1 LLPIT
6 GSKQL
11 VLVYG
16 AYGHTGRFIVAELID
31 RGLTPVL
38 SERDGAKLQAVSATH
53 RGLEFRVASVDDP
66 SALERAMHGVAAVI
80 NAAGPF
86 ATTAPAV
93 FDAALRAR
101 IPYLDIAAEPD
112 VVAATLKQNAART
125 LEAGI
130 ALAPA
135 IGFYG
140 GLGDLLATAAIGD
153 WPQVDKITLAFA
165 LSSWKPTSG
174 TRLTI
179 EAAEKRRGGRRL
191 AFSPK
196 GGLELRSDAAPV
208 AEWDFPAPIGRQSV
222 AAEFVTADS
231 VTMSHHLTTRAINQ
245 YMTLAPLKDLSD
257 QDRSPP
263 PAAVDARGRSAQTFL
278 IEAVVKLGKQQRR
291 AVARGQDIYAVT
303 APLAV
308 EALCRLFARPRPW
321 HGAATAGALGEAREF
336 LAALAPRHLT
346 FEVHQDHSLEDRD
359 AYSAGQP
366 FPHEGGFH

>member
-1 LLPIT
+1 LPIT
-6 GSKQL
+6 QNNQP

-31 RGLTPVL
+31 RGFTPVL
-38 SERDGAKLQAVSATH
+38 AGRDHGKLHAASATH
-53 RGLEFRVASVDDP
+53 GGLEFRVASVDD
-66 SALERAMHGVAAVI
+66 SFALDRALNGVAAVI

-86 ATTAPAV
+86 ATTAAPV

-101 IPYLDIAAEPD
+101 VPYLDIAAEPD
-112 VVAATLKQNAART
+112 VVSATMQQNAARA
-125 LEAGI
+125 LQAGI

-165 LSSWKPTSG
+165 LSSWKPTTG

-196 GGLELRSDAAPV
+196 GGLELRNDAAPL
-208 AEWDFPAPIGRQSV
+208 AEWDFPTPIGRQSV

-231 VTMSHHLTTRAINQ
+231 VTMSHHLNTRAINQ
-245 YMTLAPLKDLSD
+245 FMTLAPLKDLGD
-257 QDRSPP
+257 RDRSPP
-263 PAAVDARGRSAQTFL
+263 AVVDARGRSAQTFL
-278 IEAVVKLGKQQRR
+278 IEALVELGKQQRR

-308 EALCRLFARPRPW
+308 EALCRLLAGPRPW
-321 HGAATAGALGEAREF
+321 RGAVTAGALGDAREF
-336 LAALAPRHLT
+336 LDALAPRHLT
-346 FEVHQDHSLEDRD
+346 FEAHQSRSLEVQ
-359 AYSAGQP
+359 STHP
-366 FPHEGGFH
+366 

>member
-1 LLPIT
+1 MRCPLLPTTQIN
-6 GSKQL
+6 QPI
-11 VLVYG
+11 LVYG
-16 AYGHTGRFIVAELID
+16 AYGHTGRFIVAELIE
-31 RGLTPVL
+31 RGFTPVL
-38 SERDGAKLQAVSATH
+38 SGRDHGKLQAAGAVH
-53 RGLEFRVASVDDP
+53 RGLEFRAASAEDP
-66 SALERAMHGVAAVI
+66 SALDRAMNGVAAVI

-86 ATTAPAV
+86 AATVPPV

-112 VVAATLKQNAART
+112 VVSATMKQNAARA
-125 LEAGI
+125 LQAGI

-140 GLGDLLATAAIGD
+140 GLGDLLATAAMGD
-153 WPQVDKITLAFA
+153 WPRVDRITLAFA
-165 LSSWKPTSG
+165 LSSWKPTAG

-191 AFSPK
+191 AFSTTE
-196 GGLELRSDAAPV
+196 GLELRSDPAPV

-231 VTMSHHLTTRAINQ
+231 VTMSHHLTTQAIHE
-245 YMTLAPLKDLSD
+245 YMTLAPLKDLGD

-263 PAAVDARGRSAQTFL
+263 PAVDAQGRSSQTFL
-278 IEAVVKLGKQQRR
+278 VEAVVELGTQQRR

-308 EALCRLFARPRPW
+308 EALRRLLAPRRPW
-321 HGAATAGALGEAREF
+321 RGVVTAGALGKAREF
-336 LAALAPRHLT
+336 LEALAPRHLT
-346 FEVHQDHSLEDRD
+346 FEVHQDHGLEVQ
-359 AYSAGQP
+359 SAR
-366 FPHEGGFH
+366 HA